1 MNARLRMNQTSLFI
15 CGLVLAASLI
25 GAASFTDL
33 ADRYYAAQP
42 KAEAGRCP
50 ASVEEDKTIIGH
62 SETVFFGVEKSMVFD
77 AKVDSGA
84 ETSSI
89 HALNILAFSR
99 KVTENGEEKDL
110 LFVRF
115 NTADDAGRTRQLE
128 RMVSRIDQVRSA
140 SGTSTRYFFREVVWV
155 DDQSYEIE
163 INLADRS
170 ALSKKMLI
178 GKNLLNQGYL
188 IDTNQAYVITRALS
202 AIEKL

>member
-1 MNARLRMNQTSLFI
+1 MNQTALFI

-25 GAASFTDL
+25 GAASFGDL
-33 ADRYYAAQP
+33 ADSYYAAQP
-42 KAEAGRCP
+42 KSEAGRCP

-62 SETVFFGVEKSMVFD
+62 SETVFFGAEKSMVFD

-89 HALNILAFSR
+89 HALNVVAFSR
-99 KVTENGEEKDL
+99 KVTENGEEKEL

-115 NTADDAGRTRQLE
+115 NTADDAGRSRQLE

-155 DDQSYEIE
+155 DDTSYEIE

-188 IDTNQAYVITRALS
+188 IDTNQAYVITRAIS

>member
-1 MNARLRMNQTSLFI
+1 MNQTTLFI

-33 ADRYYAAQP
+33 ADRYYAARP
-42 KAEAGRCP
+42 EAETGRCP

-89 HALNILAFSR
+89 HALHIMAFSR
-99 KVTENGEEKDL
+99 KVMENDEEKEL

-115 NTADDAGRTRQLE
+115 TTADDAGRTRQLE

>member
-1 MNARLRMNQTSLFI
+1 M
-15 CGLVLAASLI
+15 LAACLI
-25 GAASFTDL
+25 GAASFQDL
-33 ADRYYAAQP
+33 ADRYYATQT
-42 KAEAGRCP
+42 KSEALRCP

-62 SETVFFGVEKSMVFD
+62 SETVFFGPQKSMVFD

-89 HALNILAFSR
+89 HAVNVTAFSR
-99 KVTENGEEKDL
+99 KIDENGAPKEL

-115 NTADDAGRTRQLE
+115 ETQDDAGRTRQLE

-140 SGTSTRYFFREVVWV
+140 SGTSTRYFFREMVWI
-155 DDQSYEIE
+155 DDTSYEIE

-202 AIEKL
+202 AVEKL

>member
-1 MNARLRMNQTSLFI
+1 MNQTSLFI

-25 GAASFTDL
+25 GAASFNDL
-33 ADRYYAAQP
+33 ADRYYASQA
-42 KAEAGRCP
+42 KNDAGRCP

-62 SETVFFGVEKSMVFD
+62 SETVFFGPEKRMVFD

-89 HALNILAFSR
+89 HALNVTAFSR
-99 KVTENGEEKDL
+99 KIEEHGEVKEL

-115 NTADDAGRTRQLE
+115 ETQDDAGRTRQLE

-140 SGTSTRYFFREVVWV
+140 SGTSTRYFFREMVWI
-155 DDQSYEIE
+155 DNTSYEIE

-188 IDTNQAYVITRALS
+188 IDTNQAYVITRAIS
-202 AIEKL
+202 AVEKL

>member
-1 MNARLRMNQTSLFI
+1 MNQTSLFI

-25 GAASFTDL
+25 GAASFNDL
-33 ADRYYAAQP
+33 AERYYASQA
-42 KAEAGRCP
+42 KKDAGRCP

-62 SETVFFGVEKSMVFD
+62 SETVFFGPEKSMVFD

-89 HALNILAFSR
+89 HALNVTAFSR
-99 KVTENGEEKDL
+99 KIEENGQAKEL

-115 NTADDAGRTRQLE
+115 ETQDDAGRTRQLE

-140 SGTSTRYFFREVVWV
+140 SGTSTRYFFREMVWI
-155 DDQSYEIE
+155 DNTSYEIE

-202 AIEKL
+202 AVEKL

>member
-1 MNARLRMNQTSLFI
+1 MNRTSLFI

-25 GAASFTDL
+25 GAASFSDL
-33 ADRYYAAQP
+33 ADRYYAA
-42 KAEAGRCP
+42 KTKSEAARCP

-62 SETVFFGVEKSMVFD
+62 SETVFFGPEKSMVFD

-89 HALNILAFSR
+89 HAVNVTAFSR
-99 KVTENGEEKDL
+99 KIDENGEPKEL

-115 NTADDAGRTRQLE
+115 ETQDDAGRTRQLE

-140 SGTSTRYFFREVVWV
+140 SGTSTRYFFREMVWI
-155 DDQSYEIE
+155 DNTSYEIE

-202 AIEKL
+202 AVEKL

>member
-1 MNARLRMNQTSLFI
+1 MNQTSLFI
-15 CGLVLAASLI
+15 CGLVLAASFI

-33 ADRYYAAQP
+33 ADRYYASQA
-42 KAEAGRCP
+42 KTEAGRCP

-62 SETVFFGVEKSMVFD
+62 SETVFFGTEKSMVFD

-89 HALNILAFSR
+89 HALNVVAFSR
-99 KVTENGEEKDL
+99 KVTENGEAKEL

-115 NTADDAGRTRQLE
+115 ETQDDAGRARQLE